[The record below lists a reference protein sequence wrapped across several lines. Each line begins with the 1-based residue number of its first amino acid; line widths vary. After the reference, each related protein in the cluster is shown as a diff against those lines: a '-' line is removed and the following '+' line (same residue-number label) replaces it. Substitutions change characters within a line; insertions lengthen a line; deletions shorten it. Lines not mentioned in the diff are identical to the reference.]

1 MRHIYGLGE
10 TVLDLIFKNNQPIA
24 AKPGGSVLNA
34 LVSLA
39 RVGNKVHFV
48 SELGHDRVGNLIVDF
63 FTDNGIGWECVQ
75 RYPDGQSSLAMAFL
89 DDRNDA
95 TYEFYKP
102 YPEERQLITPPH
114 FTSDDVVLFG
124 SFYAIDPQLRQPLVA
139 VIKKAKAAGALI
151 VYDPNFR
158 ASHAAKGNYKDALI
172 ENMQLADIVRGSDED
187 FKNIL
192 GLTSADDVYSQVKQW
207 CQVLVVTAN
216 ARGGHVFAPSVSMG
230 FDVPPIQPV
239 STIGAGDNF
248 NAGIIHAL
256 LQMNITR
263 DSLPRLTTQQW
274 QSIVST
280 GIGFSS
286 AVCMSLDNYVPK
298 DFSH

>member
-10 TVLDLIFKNNQPIA
+10 TVLDIIFKNNQPIA

-63 FTDNGIGWECVQ
+63 FTGNGIGWDCVQ
-75 RYPDGQSSLAMAFL
+75 RYPGGQSSLAMAFL
-89 DDRNDA
+89 DDCNDA

-102 YPEERQLITPPH
+102 YPAKRDLLIPPL
-114 FTSDDVVLFG
+114 FTCDDILLFG
-124 SFYAIDPQLRQPLVA
+124 SFYAIDAQIRQEVLQ
-139 VIKKAKAAGALI
+139 VIKRARDAGALI

-158 ASHAAKGNYKDALI
+158 TSYALKGNYQNALI
-172 ENMQLADIVRGSDED
+172 ENIQLADIVRGSNED
-187 FKNIL
+187 FQNIF
-192 GLTSADDVYSQVKQW
+192 GLSDPSEVYKIVSPW
-207 CQVLVVTAN
+207 CDVLVVTAN
-216 ARGGHVFAPSVSMG
+216 ADGGRVITPSCNLPFV
-230 FDVPPIQPV
+230 VPAIQPV

-256 LQMNITR
+256 VQMNITR